1 MSRASR
7 SLRRSAVILCL
18 VLLLG
23 TAGWVLLIRGLDRLF
38 SSPNLE
44 ASLEPLKITIKKA
57 ASDFVVVRH
66 GKTAPFLPPAGGYL
80 IAYENDP
87 EGFRADAKVF
97 DTWFNAT
104 RLAAQ
109 VLDRDTD
116 RNWVRSSSEI
126 DYLKPEDRLDA
137 WGHAFCLLRR
147 ENTLLVISAGS
158 AAPST
163 PLCRDIHMEARELAQ
178 LPHGKLLESPSRTFV
193 LVLDKNRLQTSKPA
207 PLPTFVP
214 LCFCR
219 PHLRN

>member
-7 SLRRSAVILCL
+7 SLRRAAVILCL

-23 TAGWVLLIRGLDRLF
+23 TAGWVLLIRGLF

-66 GKTAPFLPPAGGYL
+66 GKTAPFLPPTGGYL

-104 RLAAQ
+104 RLATQ
-109 VLDRDTD
+109 VLDRGTD

-178 LPHGKLLESPSRTFV
+178 LPHGKLLESPSGAFL
-193 LVLDKNRLQTSKPA
+193 LVLDKNGSQAMHQTQGDFSTTK
-207 PLPTFVP
+207 
-214 LCFCR
+214 
-219 PHLRN
+219 

>member
-7 SLRRSAVILCL
+7 SLRRAAVILCL

-66 GKTAPFLPPAGGYL
+66 GKTAPFLPPTGGYL

-104 RLAAQ
+104 RLATQ

-137 WGHAFCLLRR
+137 WGHAFVCYGGKIPCWSLAQVRQHRARHSAGIFIWKR
-147 ENTLLVISAGS
+147 ENWLN
-158 AAPST
+158 
-163 PLCRDIHMEARELAQ
+163 CHME
-178 LPHGKLLESPSRTFV
+178 
-193 LVLDKNRLQTSKPA
+193 NY
-207 PLPTFVP
+207 
-214 LCFCR
+214 
-219 PHLRN
+219 